1 MNKALT
7 DISGKEVKSM
17 VSSAVTGAVAVRNTS
32 SGTASKSSNTKS
44 KSSDFKS
51 VMAASI
57 SKNTSNAGTGS
68 SDSKLG
74 IADDVKSAKDQNT
87 TDTKNTKA
95 DTKNTKADTDAVDK
109 KQNAA
114 DTGKADKTDK
124 SKQDNKSDEKVND
137 AVQNVKDTI
146 KEELDVSDEDI
157 AKAMEV
163 LGITDNDL
171 LSVVKV
177 TELVSALTGADS
189 ITLITDDD
197 MSGKLT
203 SVLDAVNTAQE
214 DIADVLNTDVDDA
227 VLVVRTDAV
236 VKKDTDET
244 VVKNTDSSITDNQS
258 VSETESLSDV
268 LAAKVTAQGSSKN
281 EESTGEYTGEHTG
294 EHTGEQNHNTQSYGG
309 VADSIIQSMKDSF
322 ADIVTED
329 TSRVSEADIV
339 NQVIDQIKLSSGRE
353 LTSIEV
359 MLNPERLGSVNV
371 TVTAKNGILSAQI
384 AAQNE
389 QVKTALENQVTALK
403 ENFQNQGI
411 KVEAV
416 EITVMTHQFEA
427 GQNFGQNESER
438 KQLEQ
443 KINKKLNLS
452 DYMDDED
459 ETVSAQ
465 DIRRKDSIQNG
476 NSSVEY
482 MA

>member
-17 VSSAVTGAVAVRNTS
+17 VSSAVMGAGAVRNTS

-74 IADDVKSAKDQNT
+74 IADAVKTAKSQNT

-95 DTKNTKADTDAVDK
+95 DTKNTKADTDAVDE

-214 DIADVLNTDVDDA
+214 DIADMLNTDVDDA

-244 VVKNTDSSITDNQS
+244 AVKNTDSSITDNQS

-268 LAAKVTAQGSSKN
+268 LAAKVTAHGSSKH
-281 EESTGEYTGEHTG
+281 EESTGEHTG

-359 MLNPERLGSVNV
+359 MLNPERLGSVHV

-438 KQLEQ
+438 KQSEQ

>member
-124 SKQDNKSDEKVND
+124 IKQDNKSDEKVND

-214 DIADVLNTDVDDA
+214 DIADMLNTDVDDA

-268 LAAKVTAQGSSKN
+268 LAAKVTAQGSSKH
-281 EESTGEYTGEHTG
+281 EESTG

-359 MLNPERLGSVNV
+359 MLNPERLGSVHV

-411 KVEAV
+411 KVDAV

-438 KQLEQ
+438 KQSEQ

>member
-114 DTGKADKTDK
+114 DTCKADKTDK

-203 SVLDAVNTAQE
+203 SVLDAVNTAQK
-214 DIADVLNTDVDDA
+214 DIADMLNTDVDDA

-281 EESTGEYTGEHTG
+281 EESTGEHTG

-359 MLNPERLGSVNV
+359 MLNPERLGSVHV

-438 KQLEQ
+438 KQSEQ

>member
-17 VSSAVTGAVAVRNTS
+17 VSSAVMGAGAVRNTS

-74 IADDVKSAKDQNT
+74 IADAVKTAKDQNT
-87 TDTKNTKA
+87 TDTN
-95 DTKNTKADTDAVDK
+95 NTKADTDAVDK

-137 AVQNVKDTI
+137 VVQNVKDTI

-214 DIADVLNTDVDDA
+214 DIADMLNTDVDDA

-268 LAAKVTAQGSSKN
+268 LAAKVTAQGSSKH
-281 EESTGEYTGEHTG
+281 EESTG

-359 MLNPERLGSVNV
+359 MLNPERLGSVHV

-438 KQLEQ
+438 KQSEQ

>member
-17 VSSAVTGAVAVRNTS
+17 VSSAVMGAGAVRNTS

-74 IADDVKSAKDQNT
+74 IADAVKTAKDQNT
-87 TDTKNTKA
+87 TDTN
-95 DTKNTKADTDAVDK
+95 NTKADTDAVDK

-114 DTGKADKTDK
+114 DTGKADKADK

-137 AVQNVKDTI
+137 VVQNVKDII

-214 DIADVLNTDVDDA
+214 DIADMLNTDVDDA

-244 VVKNTDSSITDNQS
+244 AVKNTDSSITDNQS

-268 LAAKVTAQGSSKN
+268 LAAKVTAQGSSKH
-281 EESTGEYTGEHTG
+281 EESTG

-359 MLNPERLGSVNV
+359 MLNPERLGSVHV

-438 KQLEQ
+438 KQSEQ

>member
-17 VSSAVTGAVAVRNTS
+17 VSSAVMGAGAVRNTS

-74 IADDVKSAKDQNT
+74 IADAVKTAKDQNT

-95 DTKNTKADTDAVDK
+95 DTDVVDK

-137 AVQNVKDTI
+137 VVQNVKDTI

-197 MSGKLT
+197 MSGKPT

-214 DIADVLNTDVDDA
+214 DIADMLNTDVDDA

-268 LAAKVTAQGSSKN
+268 LAAKVTAQGSSKH
-281 EESTGEYTGEHTG
+281 EESTG

-359 MLNPERLGSVNV
+359 MLNPERLGSVHV
-371 TVTAKNGILSAQI
+371 TATAKNGILSAQI
-384 AAQNE
+384 TAQNE

-438 KQLEQ
+438 KQSEQ

>member
-17 VSSAVTGAVAVRNTS
+17 VSSAVMGAGAVRNTS

-74 IADDVKSAKDQNT
+74 IADAVKTAKDQNT

-95 DTKNTKADTDAVDK
+95 DTDVVDK
-109 KQNAA
+109 KQNAV
-114 DTGKADKTDK
+114 DTGKADKTDN

-137 AVQNVKDTI
+137 VVQNVKDTI

-214 DIADVLNTDVDDA
+214 DIADMLNTDVDDA

-258 VSETESLSDV
+258 VSETESLSNV
-268 LAAKVTAQGSSKN
+268 LAAKVTAQGSSKH
-281 EESTGEYTGEHTG
+281 EESTG

-359 MLNPERLGSVNV
+359 MLNPERLGSVHV

-438 KQLEQ
+438 KQSEQ

>member
-17 VSSAVTGAVAVRNTS
+17 VSSAVMGAVAVRNTS

-74 IADDVKSAKDQNT
+74 IADDVKSAKGQNT
-87 TDTKNTKA
+87 T

-109 KQNAA
+109 KQNTA

-214 DIADVLNTDVDDA
+214 DIADMLNTDVDDA

-281 EESTGEYTGEHTG
+281 EESTGEHTG

-339 NQVIDQIKLSSGRE
+339 NQVIDQIRLSSGRE

-359 MLNPERLGSVNV
+359 MLNPERLGSVHV

-384 AAQNE
+384 ATQNE

-438 KQLEQ
+438 KQSEQ

>member
-17 VSSAVTGAVAVRNTS
+17 VSSAVMGAVAVRNTS

-74 IADDVKSAKDQNT
+74 IADDVKSAKGQNT
-87 TDTKNTKA
+87 T

-109 KQNAA
+109 KQNTA

-214 DIADVLNTDVDDA
+214 DIADMLNTDVDDA

-281 EESTGEYTGEHTG
+281 EESTGEHTG
-294 EHTGEQNHNTQSYGG
+294 EHTSEQNHNTQSYGG

-353 LTSIEV
+353 FTSIEV
-359 MLNPERLGSVNV
+359 MLNPERLGSVHV

-384 AAQNE
+384 ATQNE

-438 KQLEQ
+438 KQSEQ

>member
-87 TDTKNTKA
+87 T

-214 DIADVLNTDVDDA
+214 DIADMLNTDVDDA

-244 VVKNTDSSITDNQS
+244 VVKNTDSSITDNRS

-281 EESTGEYTGEHTG
+281 EESTGEHTG

-359 MLNPERLGSVNV
+359 MLNPERLGSVHV

-438 KQLEQ
+438 KQSEQ

-465 DIRRKDSIQNG
+465 DIRKKDSIQNG

>member
-1 MNKALT
+1 
-7 DISGKEVKSM
+7 M
-17 VSSAVTGAVAVRNTS
+17 VSSAVMGAGAVRNTS

-74 IADDVKSAKDQNT
+74 IADDVKSVKDQNT
-87 TDTKNTKA
+87 T

-137 AVQNVKDTI
+137 VVQNVKDTI

-157 AKAMEV
+157 VKAMEV

-177 TELVSALTGADS
+177 TELVSALTGTDS

-214 DIADVLNTDVDDA
+214 DIADMLNTDVDDA

-244 VVKNTDSSITDNQS
+244 AVKNTDSSITDNQS

-268 LAAKVTAQGSSKN
+268 LAAKVTAQGSSKH
-281 EESTGEYTGEHTG
+281 EESTG

-359 MLNPERLGSVNV
+359 MLNPERLGSVHV

-438 KQLEQ
+438 KQSEQ

-452 DYMDDED
+452 DYIDDED

>member
-1 MNKALT
+1 
-7 DISGKEVKSM
+7 M

-74 IADDVKSAKDQNT
+74 ISDDVKSAKDQNT

-214 DIADVLNTDVDDA
+214 DIADMLNTDVDDA

-244 VVKNTDSSITDNQS
+244 VIKNTDSSITDNQS

-268 LAAKVTAQGSSKN
+268 LAAKVTAQGSSKH
-281 EESTGEYTGEHTG
+281 EESTG

-359 MLNPERLGSVNV
+359 MLNPERLGSVHV

-438 KQLEQ
+438 KQSEQ

-465 DIRRKDSIQNG
+465 DIRKKDSIQNG

>member
-87 TDTKNTKA
+87 I

-214 DIADVLNTDVDDA
+214 DIADMLNTDVDDA

-268 LAAKVTAQGSSKN
+268 LAAKVTAQGSSKH
-281 EESTGEYTGEHTG
+281 EESTGEHTG

-359 MLNPERLGSVNV
+359 MLNPERLGSVHV

-438 KQLEQ
+438 KQSEQ

-459 ETVSAQ
+459 ETVSTQ

>member
-1 MNKALT
+1 
-7 DISGKEVKSM
+7 M

-214 DIADVLNTDVDDA
+214 DIADMLNTDVDDA

-281 EESTGEYTGEHTG
+281 EESTG

-359 MLNPERLGSVNV
+359 MLNPERLGSVHV

-438 KQLEQ
+438 KQSEQ

>member
-17 VSSAVTGAVAVRNTS
+17 VSSAVMGAGAVRNTS

-74 IADDVKSAKDQNT
+74 IADAVKTAKDQNT

-95 DTKNTKADTDAVDK
+95 DTDVVDK

-137 AVQNVKDTI
+137 VVQNVKDTI

-214 DIADVLNTDVDDA
+214 DVADMLNTDVDDA

-244 VVKNTDSSITDNQS
+244 AVKNTDSSITDNQS
-258 VSETESLSDV
+258 VPETESLSDV
-268 LAAKVTAQGSSKN
+268 LAAKVTAQGSSKH
-281 EESTGEYTGEHTG
+281 EESTG

-359 MLNPERLGSVNV
+359 MLNPERLGSVHV

-438 KQLEQ
+438 KQSEQ

-465 DIRRKDSIQNG
+465 DIRRK
-476 NSSVEY
+476 SSSL
-482 MA
+482 MAQSNAFLFFFTGEE

>member
-17 VSSAVTGAVAVRNTS
+17 VSSAVMGAGAVRNTS

-74 IADDVKSAKDQNT
+74 IADAVKTAKDQNT
-87 TDTKNTKA
+87 TDTN
-95 DTKNTKADTDAVDK
+95 NTKADTDAVDK

-137 AVQNVKDTI
+137 VVQNVKDTI

-214 DIADVLNTDVDDA
+214 DIADMLNTDVDDA

-244 VVKNTDSSITDNQS
+244 AVKNTDSSITYNQS

-268 LAAKVTAQGSSKN
+268 LAAKVTAQGSSKH
-281 EESTGEYTGEHTG
+281 EESTG

-359 MLNPERLGSVNV
+359 MLNPERLGSVHV

-438 KQLEQ
+438 KQSEQ

-459 ETVSAQ
+459 ETVSTQ

>member
-17 VSSAVTGAVAVRNTS
+17 VSSAVMGAGAVRNAS

-74 IADDVKSAKDQNT
+74 IADAVKTAKDQNT

-95 DTKNTKADTDAVDK
+95 DTDVVDK

-137 AVQNVKDTI
+137 VVQNVKDTI

-203 SVLDAVNTAQE
+203 SVLDAVNTAQK
-214 DIADVLNTDVDDA
+214 DIADMLNTDVDDA

-268 LAAKVTAQGSSKN
+268 LAAKVTAQGSSKH
-281 EESTGEYTGEHTG
+281 EESTG

-359 MLNPERLGSVNV
+359 MLNPERLGSVHV

-438 KQLEQ
+438 KQSEQ

>member
-74 IADDVKSAKDQNT
+74 IADDVKTAKSQNT
-87 TDTKNTKA
+87 T

-214 DIADVLNTDVDDA
+214 DIADMLNTDVDDA

-268 LAAKVTAQGSSKN
+268 LAAKVTAQGSSKH
-281 EESTGEYTGEHTG
+281 EESTGEHTG

-359 MLNPERLGSVNV
+359 MLNPERLGSVHV

-438 KQLEQ
+438 KQSEQ

>member
-1 MNKALT
+1 M

-17 VSSAVTGAVAVRNTS
+17 VSSAVMGAGAVRNTS

-74 IADDVKSAKDQNT
+74 IADAVKTAKDQNT
-87 TDTKNTKA
+87 TDTN
-95 DTKNTKADTDAVDK
+95 NTKADTDAVDK

-214 DIADVLNTDVDDA
+214 DIADMLNTDVDDA

-244 VVKNTDSSITDNQS
+244 AVKNTDSSITDNQS

-268 LAAKVTAQGSSKN
+268 LAAKVTAQGSSKH
-281 EESTGEYTGEHTG
+281 EESTG

-359 MLNPERLGSVNV
+359 MLNPERLGSVHV

-438 KQLEQ
+438 KQSEQ

>member
-17 VSSAVTGAVAVRNTS
+17 VSSAVMGAGAVRNTS

-74 IADDVKSAKDQNT
+74 IADAVKTAKSQNT

-95 DTKNTKADTDAVDK
+95 DTDVVDK

-137 AVQNVKDTI
+137 VVQNVKDTI

-214 DIADVLNTDVDDA
+214 DVADMLNTDVDDA

-244 VVKNTDSSITDNQS
+244 AVKNTDSSITDNQS
-258 VSETESLSDV
+258 VPETESLSDV
-268 LAAKVTAQGSSKN
+268 LAAKVTAQGSSKH
-281 EESTGEYTGEHTG
+281 EESTG

-359 MLNPERLGSVNV
+359 MLNPERLGSVHV

-438 KQLEQ
+438 KQSEQ

>member
-17 VSSAVTGAVAVRNTS
+17 VSSAVMGAGAVRNTS

-74 IADDVKSAKDQNT
+74 IADAVKTAKSQNT
-87 TDTKNTKA
+87 T

-214 DIADVLNTDVDDA
+214 DIADMLNTDVDDA

-281 EESTGEYTGEHTG
+281 EESTGEHTG

-359 MLNPERLGSVNV
+359 MLNPERLGSVHV

-438 KQLEQ
+438 KQSEQ

>member
-1 MNKALT
+1 MNKTLM

-17 VSSAVTGAVAVRNTS
+17 VSSAVMGAGAVRNTS

-57 SKNTSNAGTGS
+57 SKNTSNAGTGP
-68 SDSKLG
+68 SDSKFG
-74 IADDVKSAKDQNT
+74 IADAVKTAKSQNT

-95 DTKNTKADTDAVDK
+95 DTDAVDE

-214 DIADVLNTDVDDA
+214 DIADMLNTDVDDA

-236 VKKDTDET
+236 VKKDTDEI

-268 LAAKVTAQGSSKN
+268 LAAKVTAQGPSKH
-281 EESTGEYTGEHTG
+281 EESTGEHTG

-359 MLNPERLGSVNV
+359 MLNPERLGSVHV

-438 KQLEQ
+438 KQSEQ

>member
-17 VSSAVTGAVAVRNTS
+17 VSSAVMGAGAVRNTS

-74 IADDVKSAKDQNT
+74 IADAVKTAKDQNT

-95 DTKNTKADTDAVDK
+95 DTDVVDK

-114 DTGKADKTDK
+114 DTGKADKTDN

-137 AVQNVKDTI
+137 VVQNVKDTI

-189 ITLITDDD
+189 ITLITDVD

-214 DIADVLNTDVDDA
+214 DIADMLNTDVDDA

-268 LAAKVTAQGSSKN
+268 LAAKVTAQGSSKH
-281 EESTGEYTGEHTG
+281 EESTG

-359 MLNPERLGSVNV
+359 MLNPERLGSVHV

-438 KQLEQ
+438 KQSEQ

>member
-1 MNKALT
+1 
-7 DISGKEVKSM
+7 M

-87 TDTKNTKA
+87 T

-203 SVLDAVNTAQE
+203 SVLDTVNTAQE
-214 DIADVLNTDVDDA
+214 DIADMLNTDVDDA

-268 LAAKVTAQGSSKN
+268 LAAKVTAQGSSKH
-281 EESTGEYTGEHTG
+281 EESTGEHTG

-359 MLNPERLGSVNV
+359 MLNPERLGSVHV

-438 KQLEQ
+438 KQSEQ

>member
-214 DIADVLNTDVDDA
+214 DIADMLNTDVDDA

-244 VVKNTDSSITDNQS
+244 FVKNTDSSITDNRS

-281 EESTGEYTGEHTG
+281 EESTG

-359 MLNPERLGSVNV
+359 MLNPERLGSVHV

-438 KQLEQ
+438 KQSEQ

-465 DIRRKDSIQNG
+465 DIRKKDSIQNG

>member
-1 MNKALT
+1 MNKTLT

-87 TDTKNTKA
+87 T

-214 DIADVLNTDVDDA
+214 DIADMLNTDVDDA

-281 EESTGEYTGEHTG
+281 EESTGEYTG

-359 MLNPERLGSVNV
+359 MLNPERLGSVHV

-438 KQLEQ
+438 KQSEQ